1 MEKECSK
8 CHRLFYTGQ
17 EDAELCPE
25 CLKNEFKAVAQPL
38 DEADWKSL
46 VEEYKQA
53 DKRQTSRAERMREG
67 YASGAMFSFSGK
79 LRFAFGCGLFLLC
92 VLWFMTALNAENP
105 NFISELDLLGQR
117 VISALFCVVSAALVA
132 TSTRRYT
139 KVVYS
144 AAAFMLLSGWYMPVV
159 FKKAP
164 VATEIQETTTSAA
177 ARDAETTPKTTD
189 EQAVISEGDRALTSA
204 DLEVFAQQKA
214 AVPQAAH
221 YAVYMDKQD
230 SRTRAIIRDA
240 LTRLL
245 GGDYTRA
252 YTRNDGALYV
262 VTNVPGRP
270 KNISRI
276 LGRFG
281 KIAYAAPADGIYELR
296 FDPEKTHMVSRYPV
310 EVLATPTNASYV
322 PANIDELLCPDA
334 MRIRAAA
341 KSLHASNVQM
351 LRHEIHDA
359 LMQVIQDPWTSD
371 FDTYSVLAEALVT
384 YAYEKDAAV
393 VDACRKFFRL
403 GLEMQRDIPENVTAY
418 LVREVPEEMVEPVV
432 AFWCS
437 NPIVWNETM
446 TGLGIRV
453 QEPLLVRLKQ
463 ADSIREIG
471 SIIRYLKDH
480 GDARAVESIR
490 PFTEHQDSII
500 RHSAQET
507 INALQNRR

>member
-8 CHRLFYTGQ
+8 CHRLFYSGQ

-25 CLKNEFKAVAQPL
+25 CLRNEFKAVAQPL
-38 DEADWKSL
+38 DEADWKML

-67 YASGAMFSFSGK
+67 YSSGAIFSFSGK

-92 VLWFMTALNAENP
+92 VFLFMTTLNADHP

-117 VISALFCVVSAALVA
+117 VISALFCVVAAALVA
-132 TSTRRYT
+132 TSTHRYT
-139 KVVYS
+139 KLVYS
-144 AAAFMLLSGWYMPVV
+144 AAAFMLVSGWYMPIV
-159 FKKAP
+159 FKKTPEKPEEKVEVVSAQEKP
-164 VATEIQETTTSAA
+164 VVVESPE
-177 ARDAETTPKTTD
+177 
-189 EQAVISEGDRALTSA
+189 EQAEGNRALSDA
-204 DLEVFAQQKA
+204 DLDVFMQQKT

-281 KIAYAAPADGIYELR
+281 KITYAAPADGVYELR

-310 EVLATPTNASYV
+310 EVLASPTNASYV
-322 PANIDELLCPDA
+322 PANIDELMCPDA

-359 LMQVIQDPWTSD
+359 LLQVIQDPWTSD

-393 VDACRKFFRL
+393 VDACRQFFRL

-437 NPIVWNETM
+437 NPIIWNETM
-446 TGLGIRV
+446 VGLGIRV
-453 QEPLLVRLKQ
+453 QEPLMARLKQ

>member
-17 EDAELCPE
+17 EEAELCPD

-67 YASGAMFSFSGK
+67 YSSGAIFSFSGK
-79 LRFAFGCGLFLLC
+79 LRFAFGASLFLLC
-92 VLWFMTALNAENP
+92 VFLFMTTLNADHP

-117 VISALFCVVSAALVA
+117 VISALFCVVAAALVA
-132 TSTRRYT
+132 TSTHRYT
-139 KVVYS
+139 KLVYS
-144 AAAFMLLSGWYMPVV
+144 AAAFMLISGWYMPIV

-164 VATEIQETTTSAA
+164 EKPELKADAVSAQEKPAVAEAP
-177 ARDAETTPKTTD
+177 AE
-189 EQAVISEGDRALTSA
+189 QSEGNRALTEA
-204 DLEVFAQQKA
+204 DLEVFIQQKT

-281 KIAYAAPADGIYELR
+281 KIAYAAPAEGIYELR

-310 EVLATPTNASYV
+310 EVLAAPTNASYV

-359 LMQVIQDPWTSD
+359 LLQVIQDPWASD

-437 NPIVWNETM
+437 NPIIWNETM

-453 QEPLLVRLKQ
+453 QEPLLARLKQ

-480 GDARAVESIR
+480 GDARAVGSIR

-507 INALQNRR
+507 INTLQNRH